1 MTDTEQKILMMISS
15 AGESKAK
22 AFEALKKVKESK
34 YDEARA
40 LLKEARD
47 IDLEAHKV
55 QTELITAEM
64 NGSENKPEMS
74 LLMVHA
80 QDHYMSSQLSRDLI
94 EELINVFESKEK
106 KEVEA

>member
-1 MTDTEQKILMMISS
+1 MNETEQRILMMISS

-34 YDEARA
+34 YEEARA
-40 LLKEARD
+40 LLKEAQE

-55 QTELITAEM
+55 QTELITKEMTKAED
-64 NGSENKPEMS
+64 KPEMS

-80 QDHYMSSQLSRDLI
+80 QDHYMTSQLSRDLI
-94 EELINVFESKEK
+94 EELIDVFEAKEK
-106 KEVEA
+106 EGK